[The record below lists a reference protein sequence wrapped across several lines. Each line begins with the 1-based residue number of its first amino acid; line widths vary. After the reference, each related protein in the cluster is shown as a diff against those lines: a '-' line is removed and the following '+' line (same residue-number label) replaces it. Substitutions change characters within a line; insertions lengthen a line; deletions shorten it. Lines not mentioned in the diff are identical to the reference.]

1 MKYQRSA
8 FTENLMAA
16 MTSGLRQK
24 GPSYQ
29 LPESLALE
37 YGRLCYNQA
46 VGDCIQYLYAMGKNS
61 DHQLLTQD
69 IADGLQLLHLKQEE
83 LHEKTR

>member
-1 MKYQRSA
+1 MKYQRST
-8 FTENLMAA
+8 FIDNLMAA

-24 GPSYQ
+24 GPNYQ
-29 LPESLALE
+29 LPESLAME

-46 VGDCIQYLYAMGKNS
+46 VGDCIQYLYAVGRNS
-61 DHQLLTQD
+61 DSPLLCKD
-69 IADGLQLLHLKQEE
+69 IADGMQLLHIKQEE